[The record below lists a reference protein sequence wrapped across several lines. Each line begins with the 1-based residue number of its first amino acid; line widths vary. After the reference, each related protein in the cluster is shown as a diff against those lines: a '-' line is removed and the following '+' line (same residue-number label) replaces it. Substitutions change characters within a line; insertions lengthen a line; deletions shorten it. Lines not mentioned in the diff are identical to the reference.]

1 MSRERKKV
9 YGSQKIKVV
18 NLDYALLMLGKSHKR
33 NFLVWRLFKF
43 KNFKSRNADK
53 SLANPDKKAASG

>member
-1 MSRERKKV
+1 
-9 YGSQKIKVV
+9 VV